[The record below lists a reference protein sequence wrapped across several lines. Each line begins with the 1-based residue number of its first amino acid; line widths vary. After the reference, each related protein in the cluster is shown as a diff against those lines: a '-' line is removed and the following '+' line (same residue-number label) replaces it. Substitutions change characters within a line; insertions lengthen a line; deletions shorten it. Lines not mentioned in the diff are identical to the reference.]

1 MKQGSITNFIKKKTL
16 EQDIS
21 QNETEKLKST
31 IKSDIG
37 NKNEQDIIKKSNDT
51 PIKLHTLKEKIS
63 EKNEIPNEINTSINE
78 SRKKRKHIIDED
90 EEEVTKTELLA
101 EDLLIPSK
109 QSKIEKGKINFF
121 ISLNQNYP
129 PKIQTIILLTEIT
142 LKI

>member
-1 MKQGSITNFIKKKTL
+1 MKQGSITSFIKKKTL

-31 IKSDIG
+31 IKSDIV
-37 NKNEQDIIKKSNDT
+37 NKNEQEIIKNSNDT

-63 EKNEIPNEINTSINE
+63 EKNEIQNEINTSINE

-90 EEEVTKTELLA
+90 EEEVIKTELLA

-109 QSKIEKGKINFF
+109 QSKIEKGKIKFF

-142 LKI
+142 L